1 VIAPTE
7 SARPAPPPSAATI
20 DPNLTLWL
28 LSLAHAVNHA
38 QAVLL
43 PLVYI
48 RIIAEFGVTADTI
61 ALLAAAGS
69 FASGAVQ
76 LSYAKLTRMISRRR
90 ILAAGGVLFGGGF
103 ALQAAAPS
111 FPTFAAVNVTSRI
124 GGSPQHP
131 VGNGLLAEQFPEERR
146 GFAISAHIS
155 GGNVGTVVV
164 AVVGAPLIALLD
176 WRPVV
181 VLFGIP
187 AVLIA
192 LAILLFVRE
201 TGEDRA
207 AAVAHGSVRDAFRTI
222 LRDPDHRWVYLASI
236 LGGGGRGL
244 GVVNLFAL
252 LYLSRV
258 LLLPPE
264 TSDVMYGA
272 LIVFSVPMPLV
283 AGWLSDRVGRKPVIV
298 GVYIGGAIG
307 FAIFLLAGSSLAGLW
322 AGIVVMGLFSFAES
336 PQLQALLAD
345 IASPSIR
352 DASFA
357 LYFTLAF
364 GVGSLWVAIYGLII
378 GAVGEAAGLPIVFWL
393 MAASFLLAALAVLPI
408 RECRRA

>member
-1 VIAPTE
+1 VPHEIH
-7 SARPAPPPSAATI
+7 
-20 DPNLTLWL
+20 PNRTLWL
-28 LSLAHAVNHA
+28 LSIAHAVNHA

-43 PLVYI
+43 PLVYV
-48 RIIAEFGVTADTI
+48 RIIIEFGVTSDTI

-76 LSYAKLTRMISRRR
+76 LSYAKLTRMISRRKL
-90 ILAAGGVLFGGGF
+90 LAAGGVLFGGGF
-103 ALQAAAPS
+103 AAQAIAPTFGS
-111 FPTFAAVNVTSRI
+111 FAAVNVVSRV

-131 VGNGLLAEQFPEERR
+131 VGNALLAEQFPESRR

-164 AVVGAPLIALLD
+164 AAVGAPLIAGLG
-176 WRPVV
+176 WRETV

-187 AVLIA
+187 AVVIA
-192 LAILLFVRE
+192 LGILLFVRE
-201 TGEDRA
+201 SGEDQA
-207 AAVAHGSVRDAFRTI
+207 AAVAHGSVREAFGTI
-222 LRDPDHRWVYLASI
+222 LRDPDHRWIYLTSI

-252 LYLSRV
+252 LYLTRV
-258 LLLPPE
+258 LGLPSA
-264 TSDVMYGA
+264 TTDWMYGA
-272 LIVFSVPMPLV
+272 LIVFSVPMPLI
-283 AGWLSDRVGRKPVIV
+283 AGWLSDRIGRKPVII
-298 GVYIGGAIG
+298 GVYVGGAIG
-307 FAIFLLAGSSLAGLW
+307 FAIFLLAGSSIAGLW

-345 IASPSIR
+345 IAPATIR

-364 GVGSLWVAIYGLII
+364 GVGALWVALYGLII
-378 GAVGEAAGLPIVFWL
+378 KAAGEATGLAIVFWL
-393 MAASFLLAALAVLPI
+393 MGLSFVLAALAVLPV
-408 RECRRA
+408 RAGGRR